1 MKIEFEKLPARI
13 ARYERQEEKKRL
25 AWAKSNSSAI
35 KTLRAKLLDIGGTS
49 ISPQPHPYIR
59 FIADHGRPQDFPAII
74 RVMKPSDC
82 HGNVFELWVNRT
94 KRSRLVAICI
104 GYALTDDG
112 DGGMWCPHSWAL
124 RKTKGVVSIIETT
137 VSRTKYFGIAYVPSP
152 DSHKNAEGL
161 W

>member
-1 MKIEFEKLPARI
+1 MKIEFEKLTARI
-13 ARYERQEEKKRL
+13 ARYERQEEKQRL

-112 DGGMWCPHSWAL
+112 DGGTACGAHIHGHCARQREWSASLKP
-124 RKTKGVVSIIETT
+124 
-137 VSRTKYFGIAYVPSP
+137 P
-152 DSHKNAEGL
+152 
-161 W
+161 